1 MIDMRVTSDYGF
13 IHTKLFY
20 LGWSHGQSEHEE
32 QFGFSI
38 GKLYVGVYNHQ
49 WFGGILN
56 EYGVLKE

>member
-1 MIDMRVTSDYGF
+1 MISMHITSDYGF

-20 LGWSHGQSEHEE
+20 FGWNHSQSKDQE

-38 GKLYVGVYNHQ
+38 GNVYVGVYNHQ

-56 EYGVLKE
+56 EYGVL